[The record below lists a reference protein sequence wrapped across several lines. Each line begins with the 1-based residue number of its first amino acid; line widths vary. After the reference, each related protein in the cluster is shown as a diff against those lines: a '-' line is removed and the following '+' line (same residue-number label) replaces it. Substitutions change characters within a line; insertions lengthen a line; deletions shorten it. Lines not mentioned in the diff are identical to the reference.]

1 MKSFY
6 KVTFISLLGLIMGI
20 ASIYYGNSSMPAQT
34 QPILKIQSPYDS
46 YIYGTG
52 IVELESTNIPVG
64 TAISGIVTKI
74 YIKVGQQIKVG
85 DALFTIDDSDV
96 KAKVAIAEAK
106 VKVADAAL
114 KKVMHQFKI
123 YKELKEAAP
132 QVVSKKTY
140 LSQLDELN
148 LAKANLELAKA
159 EVMAFKDELERH
171 TVHSLI
177 KGQVLRCKMQIGE
190 YIDNS
195 RVTSPLIL
203 LGSNTMRLPVDIN
216 ENDVWRIKPKAKAV
230 AFVRS
235 HPELKIPLHY
245 EYTEPS
251 ITSKTAFTG
260 LSTERTDMRVLQ
272 RIYTFEKPDF
282 PLYVGQQLDVF
293 VEIPE
298 DDNTKEH

>member
-6 KVTFISLLGLIMGI
+6 KVMFISLLGLIMGI
-20 ASIYYGNSSMPAQT
+20 ASIYYGNRSMPAQT

-52 IVELESTNIPVG
+52 IIELESTNIPVG
-64 TAISGIVTKI
+64 TAVSGIVTKI

-106 VKVADAAL
+106 VKVVDAAL

-148 LAKANLELAKA
+148 L
-159 EVMAFKDELERH
+159 
-171 TVHSLI
+171 SLI
-177 KGQVLRCKMQIGE
+177 HI
-190 YIDNS
+190 
-195 RVTSPLIL
+195 
-203 LGSNTMRLPVDIN
+203 
-216 ENDVWRIKPKAKAV
+216 
-230 AFVRS
+230 
-235 HPELKIPLHY
+235 
-245 EYTEPS
+245 
-251 ITSKTAFTG
+251 
-260 LSTERTDMRVLQ
+260 
-272 RIYTFEKPDF
+272 
-282 PLYVGQQLDVF
+282 
-293 VEIPE
+293 
-298 DDNTKEH
+298 